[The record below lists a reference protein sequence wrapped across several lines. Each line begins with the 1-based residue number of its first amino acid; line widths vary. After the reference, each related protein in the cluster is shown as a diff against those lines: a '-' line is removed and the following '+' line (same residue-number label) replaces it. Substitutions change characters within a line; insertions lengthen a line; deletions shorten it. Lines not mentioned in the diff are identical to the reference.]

1 MQKGETNAW
10 SDEDEGST
18 LSVTE
23 VIRIFEETIQ
33 KSSQQ
38 TNSTGRGEKKV
49 FLPRRQDVWLNI
61 PEILQP
67 GKFYNNNEMPDRPTQ
82 C

>member
-1 MQKGETNAW
+1 MQKGETNAC

-18 LSVTE
+18 ISVTE
-23 VIRIFEETIQ
+23 FIRIFEETIQ
-33 KSSQQ
+33 QSSQK
-38 TNSTGRGEKKV
+38 RGERKV
-49 FLPRRQDVWLNI
+49 FLPRKQTVWLNI